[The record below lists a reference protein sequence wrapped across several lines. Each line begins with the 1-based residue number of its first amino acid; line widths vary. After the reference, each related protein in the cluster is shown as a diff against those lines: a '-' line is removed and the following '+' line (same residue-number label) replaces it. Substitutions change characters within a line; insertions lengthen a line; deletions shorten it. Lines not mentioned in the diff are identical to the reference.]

1 MNKPHCQYLVKFS
14 SAHTQTHTPDQ
25 VLYRNT
31 EVVWNYSPFIP
42 NYFQPLI
49 AGVYEMLKVDV
60 HVVLLYH
67 RVMVWPD
74 LSNACTVS
82 MLKSCRWLSDSCLY
96 EMSCVLTAR

>member
-1 MNKPHCQYLVKFS
+1 
-14 SAHTQTHTPDQ
+14 
-25 VLYRNT
+25 
-31 EVVWNYSPFIP
+31 
-42 NYFQPLI
+42 
-49 AGVYEMLKVDV
+49 MLKVDV